1 MNKYLSRVSDG
12 PLPST
17 LTPQPP
23 LRFLHHP
30 DHHHH
35 HFTSHPLHHHHF
47 YFSFFCSSFI
57 FSPNFSPPPLLFS
70 IKNVFSLWSAWQCSL
85 FFIVS
90 VYPVSVNCL
99 SPCLYSFS
107 ASQSQIRIK
116 ADRLCVSTRVVE
128 VPGCPSTRRDECQRT
143 VLRDRHRKVRPGG

>member
-23 LRFLHHP
+23 LHFLHHP

-47 YFSFFCSSFI
+47 YFSFFCSSSI
-57 FSPNFSPPPLLFS
+57 FSPLFLLLLSSSRLKMSSPCDLHDNALYFLLFP
-70 IKNVFSLWSAWQCSL
+70 
-85 FFIVS
+85 FI
-90 VYPVSVNCL
+90 
-99 SPCLYSFS
+99 PCLLT
-107 ASQSQIRIK
+107 ASRHVCIHFLHHNHKSGSK
-116 ADRLCVSTRVVE
+116 
-128 VPGCPSTRRDECQRT
+128 RT
-143 VLRDRHRKVRPGG
+143 DFVFLGEW

>member
-1 MNKYLSRVSDG
+1 MNKYLSLVSDD

-23 LRFLHHP
+23 LRFLHHS
-30 DHHHH
+30 DHHHP

-47 YFSFFCSSFI
+47 YFSFFCSSSI
-57 FSPNFSPPPLLFS
+57 FSPLFLLSSSRLKMSSPCDLHDNALY
-70 IKNVFSLWSAWQCSL
+70 

-90 VYPVSVNCL
+90 VYLVSVNCL